1 MQTITDLIEIA
12 KVLAIQSHVA
22 ASKEVAREL
31 WRLAKDYQVKAA
43 ARAGGRLPDIG
54 DPPVVLAIDDSAPG
68 KRRPA
73 DGQEKGPASIWPAGP
88 VWGPSR
94 GDPEAD

>member
-54 DPPVVLAIDDSAPG
+54 DPPVVLAIDD
-68 KRRPA
+68 
-73 DGQEKGPASIWPAGP
+73 
-88 VWGPSR
+88 
-94 GDPEAD
+94 